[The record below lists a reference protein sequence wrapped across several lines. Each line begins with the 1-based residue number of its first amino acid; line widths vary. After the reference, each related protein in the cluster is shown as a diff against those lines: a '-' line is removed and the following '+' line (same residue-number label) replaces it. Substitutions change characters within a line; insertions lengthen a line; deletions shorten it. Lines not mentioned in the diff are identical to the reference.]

1 MSADEV
7 IDVYRDNVHFYFK
20 DILEDLDY
28 AHITFMELDD
38 DNQAVTTQMSD
49 MPSGVV
55 MNGLSSG
62 VSSAL
67 LGDSYRTG
75 FGTKFIDVSS
85 TLLNVVVNYNSLN
98 AAMNGDAYRHG
109 TSETLKMSPSKEQ
122 MLDRVYLAS
131 NWVTFINP
139 KVDLNYFKNDPNAKD
154 LMIIHYSDQYNL
166 TSSGYDAITVTMK
179 SKQYQDTISRYLKKN
194 GVNEA
199 DSHAKSI
206 INMFNAL
213 NGDWLLRM
221 LSYKSHFPVEKLS
234 ILSAMKL
241 AVKRYSIEGII
252 WVPISLEEILR
263 VSGAVGLARNEAIFS
278 AKNLGFDGATSDD
291 LLLVGICDNNGVKV
305 TFYPIEVKIGHVES
319 GYLEKGVHQAKKTR
333 QIFDDILG
341 KGSCT
346 DKPIKTRL
354 YRNFFMQQVMVNAEK
369 MLMYGVGDG
378 KQGWDK
384 LTNSKFLFLT
394 NFDLLDCFTIPYLTG
409 YYNNCPA
416 SAYRMPPVV

>member
-1 MSADEV
+1 MV
-7 IDVYRDNVHFYFK
+7 IG
-20 DILEDLDY
+20 I
-28 AHITFMELDD
+28 
-38 DNQAVTTQMSD
+38 
-49 MPSGVV
+49 
-55 MNGLSSG
+55 
-62 VSSAL
+62 
-67 LGDSYRTG
+67 
-75 FGTKFIDVSS
+75 
-85 TLLNVVVNYNSLN
+85 
-98 AAMNGDAYRHG
+98 
-109 TSETLKMSPSKEQ
+109 
-122 MLDRVYLAS
+122 
-131 NWVTFINP
+131 
-139 KVDLNYFKNDPNAKD
+139 
-154 LMIIHYSDQYNL
+154 
-166 TSSGYDAITVTMK
+166 
-179 SKQYQDTISRYLKKN
+179 
-194 GVNEA
+194 
-199 DSHAKSI
+199 
-206 INMFNAL
+206 
-213 NGDWLLRM
+213 LRM

-384 LTNSKFLFLT
+384 LTNYSL
-394 NFDLLDCFTIPYLTG
+394 
-409 YYNNCPA
+409 YN
-416 SAYRMPPVV
+416 